1 MEAFTFLLTFIGVAL
16 VFIGAAMPMSA
27 LSTVVL
33 ACGVFV
39 LVGIIIGLTAL
50 LYKFIS
56 GE

>member
-27 LSTVVL
+27 LSTAVL
-33 ACGVFV
+33 ACGVLV

-50 LYKFIS
+50 LYKYIS
-56 GE
+56 GD